1 MATRIPPSLELAVQ
15 EVVGLSV
22 ALELLF
28 PQSGAGSALLLFW
41 HLLNAELL
49 TGGEFLV
56 PVKPILVRTYS
67 RARGGFE
74 GLPLHL

>member
-15 EVVGLSV
+15 DVAGLSV

-49 TGGEFLV
+49 RGGGFLG
-56 PVKPILVRTYS
+56 PVKPILVQTYS
-67 RARGGFE
+67 RAGGI
-74 GLPLHL
+74 